1 MLDLLI
7 KMKMMKK
14 ISLIVLLGLF
24 MANFSFGQK
33 IKPYILAATLEGQSI
48 TAIQSE
54 VEQNLKSNGFELL
67 GHYRPMNSNSRLLI
81 AVSHPELVKAVEK
94 SGGFT
99 GFAAALRVALTKNG
113 NSIELSYTNPEYWGA
128 AYFQK
133 KYNSLAPQISA
144 VKSAFEKSFSAYG
157 SGEPFGSKKGLTLKN
172 LQGYHYMMGMPY
184 FDDNVKLG
192 SFSSFDQAVQRIEQ
206 NFKTHKDL
214 VKVYEKSIP
223 SKQMKLYGVGLRGEE
238 GESTFMPVIDVSNPK
253 HTAFLPY
260 ELLVYKNEVYMLHG
274 RFRIALSFPDLS
286 MGTFMKI
293 VSTPSN
299 IEDAL
304 KMLCE

>member
-1 MLDLLI
+1 M
-7 KMKMMKK
+7 
-14 ISLIVLLGLF
+14 VLLFCGLF
-24 MANFSFGQK
+24 VGNLSFAQK
-33 IKPYILAATLEGQSI
+33 LQPYILAASLEGQSI
-48 TAIQSE
+48 QTVQAK
-54 VEQNLKSNGFELL
+54 VEQQLKSNGFELL
-67 GHYRPMNSNSRLLI
+67 GDYHPMNSNSRLLI
-81 AVSHPELVKAVEK
+81 AVSHPALITAVGK
-94 SGGFT
+94 SGGYT

-113 NSIELSYTNPEYWGA
+113 NQIEVSYTNPEYWGA

-133 KYNSLAPQISA
+133 KYNSVATQINS
-144 VKSAFEKSFSAYG
+144 VKKAFEKSFSAYG
-157 SGEPFGSKKGLTLKN
+157 NGQPFGSKKGLTVKS

-192 SFSSFDQAVQRIEQ
+192 GFSSFDQAVKHIDQAF
-206 NFKTHKDL
+206 NSHKDL
-214 VKVYEKSIP
+214 VKVYEKSIS
-223 SKQMKLYGVGLRGEE
+223 SKKMKLYGVGLRGED
-238 GESTFMPVIDVSNPK
+238 GESSFMPVIDVSNPK

-260 ELLVYKNEVYMLHG
+260 ELLVYDNEVYMLHG

-293 VSTPSN
+293 VSTPGN